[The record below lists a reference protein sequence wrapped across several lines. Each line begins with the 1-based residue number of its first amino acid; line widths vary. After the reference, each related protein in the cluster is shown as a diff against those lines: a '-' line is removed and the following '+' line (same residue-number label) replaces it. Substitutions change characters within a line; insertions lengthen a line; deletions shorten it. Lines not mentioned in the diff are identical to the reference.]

1 MYILNFMLLMSLVT
15 IKFVTGTIKQK
26 IPVKCNTAYEECH
39 LRGQNATSTT
49 NSEDPIYEKIH

>member
-1 MYILNFMLLMSLVT
+1 MSLVT

-26 IPVKCNTAYEECH
+26 IPVKFNTAYEECH